1 MANELILLTGATG
14 FLGHRVLVLALQAG
28 YRVRCA
34 VRSAKG
40 IDKILA
46 TVSVKKLGP
55 LTRKLSWAIVP
66 DITAPGAYDEAVID
80 VQYIVHVASPVGDIR
95 TWGGSPTLSDDEIF
109 VKPAVSGVIGMLESA
124 AAHSRTLKR
133 IIITSSVVAVFPTKY
148 FMGEAPPQDQVFDAN
163 SRLENL
169 TPPYPP
175 GFAYQASKIAA
186 LNALEAWMKKH
197 IPKFDVINVLPAW
210 IFGKNE
216 FATKADDLMGGS
228 NATLLNVLKGSESKV
243 PVNSAVVSVHDCA
256 QAHLLALQPSIQ
268 GGQAFIAGQLE
279 RLEDANDIARKHFPE
294 AFTKGIFSD
303 TCRQATTRIPQN
315 ADTAETVLGL
325 KLQSFDNV
333 VKLSG
338 LRGYPIKG
346 QCYGCDL

>member
-1 MANELILLTGATG
+1 MENELILLTGATG

-34 VRSAKG
+34 VRSANG

-46 TVSVKKLGP
+46 TESVKKLGS
-55 LTRKLSWAIVP
+55 LTRKISWVIVP

-80 VQYIVHVASPVGDIR
+80 AHYIIHVASPVGDIR
-95 TWGGSPTLSDDEIF
+95 TWGSSTLSDEEAF

-124 AAHSRTLKR
+124 AAHSPTLKR
-133 IIITSSVVAVFPTKY
+133 IVVTSSVVAIFPMNY
-148 FMGEAPPQDQVFDAN
+148 FMGEEPPQDHVFDAN
-163 SRLENL
+163 SRLEDP

-186 LNALEAWMKKH
+186 LNASEAWMKKH
-197 IPKFDVINVLPAW
+197 NPKFDMVSTLPAW

-228 NATLLNVLKGSESKV
+228 NATLLNVLKGTESKV

-256 QAHLLALQPSIQ
+256 QAHLLALNPSVK

-279 RLEDANDIARKHFPE
+279 RLEDANSIARKYFPE

-315 ADTAETVLGL
+315 NETAETVLGL
-325 KLQSFDNV
+325 QLQSFEDV
-333 VKLSG
+333 VKEVAGQYWELSQK
-338 LRGYPIKG
+338 I
-346 QCYGCDL
+346 

>member
-1 MANELILLTGATG
+1 MTNELILLTGATG

-46 TVSVKKLGP
+46 TESVKKLGA
-55 LTRKLSWAIVP
+55 LTRKISWIIVP

-80 VQYIVHVASPVGDIR
+80 VQYMVHVASPVGDIR
-95 TWGGSPTLSDDEIF
+95 TWGDSALSDEETF

-124 AAHSRTLKR
+124 AAHSPTLKR
-133 IIITSSVVAVFPTKY
+133 IVVTSSVVAIFPTKY
-148 FMGEAPPQDQVFDAN
+148 FMGEAPPQDHVFDAN
-163 SRLENL
+163 SRLENA

-186 LNALEAWMKKH
+186 LNASEAWMKKH
-197 IPKFDVINVLPAW
+197 SPKFDVVSILPAW
-210 IFGKNE
+210 IFGTNE

-228 NATLLNVLKGSESKV
+228 NATLLNVLKGTESKV

-256 QAHLLALQPSIQ
+256 QAHLLALQPSVE

-294 AFTKGIFSD
+294 AFAKGVFSD
-303 TCRQATTRIPQN
+303 ACRQATTRIPQN
-315 ADTAETVLGL
+315 NDTAGSVLGL
-325 KLQSFDNV
+325 KLQSFEDV
-333 VKLSG
+333 VKEVAGQYWELSQ
-338 LRGYPIKG
+338 KV
-346 QCYGCDL
+346 

>member
-1 MANELILLTGATG
+1 MTNELILLTGATG
-14 FLGHRVLVLALQAG
+14 FLGHRILVLALQAG

-46 TVSVKKLGP
+46 TESVKKLGT
-55 LTRKLSWAIVP
+55 LTRKLSWIIVP

-80 VQYIVHVASPVGDIR
+80 VQYILHVASPVGDIR
-95 TWGGSPTLSDDEIF
+95 TWGDSSTLSDEEIF

-124 AAHSRTLKR
+124 AAHSPTLKR
-133 IIITSSVVAVFPTKY
+133 IVVTSSVVAIFPTKY
-148 FMGEAPPQDQVFDAN
+148 FMGEAPPQDHVFDAN
-163 SRLENL
+163 SRLEDP

-186 LNALEAWMKKH
+186 LNASEAWMKKH
-197 IPKFDVINVLPAW
+197 NPKFDMISCLPAW
-210 IFGKNE
+210 IFGTNE

-228 NATLLNVLKGSESKV
+228 NSTLLNVLKGTESKV
-243 PVNSAVVSVHDCA
+243 PVNSAAVSVQDCA
-256 QAHLLALQPSIQ
+256 QAHLLALNPSVA
-268 GGQAFIAGQLE
+268 GDQAFIAGQLE

-294 AFTKGIFSD
+294 AFTKGVFSD

-315 ADTAETVLGL
+315 NETAESVLGL
-325 KLQSFDNV
+325 KLQSFEDV
-333 VKLSG
+333 VKEVAGQYWELSQK
-338 LRGYPIKG
+338 I
-346 QCYGCDL
+346 

>member
-1 MANELILLTGATG
+1 MTNELILLTGATG
-14 FLGHRVLVLALQAG
+14 FLGHHILVLALQAG

-46 TVSVKKLGP
+46 TESVKKLAA
-55 LTRKLSWAIVP
+55 LTRKISWIIVP

-80 VQYIVHVASPVGDIR
+80 VQYIIHVASPVGDIR
-95 TWGGSPTLSDDEIF
+95 TWGDSALSDEEIF

-124 AAHSRTLKR
+124 AAHSPTLKR
-133 IIITSSVVAVFPTKY
+133 VVITSSVVAIFPTKH
-148 FMGEAPPQDQVFDAN
+148 FMGETPPQDHVFDAN
-163 SRLENL
+163 SRLEDA

-186 LNALEAWMKKH
+186 LNASEAWMKKH
-197 IPKFDVINVLPAW
+197 SAKFDAVSILPAW
-210 IFGKNE
+210 IFGTNE

-228 NATLLNVLKGSESKV
+228 NATLLNILKGTESKV

-256 QAHLLALQPSIQ
+256 QAHLLALNPSVA

-279 RLEDANDIARKHFPE
+279 RLEDANGIARKHFPE

-315 ADTAETVLGL
+315 DDTARTVLGL
-325 KLQSFDNV
+325 KLQSFEDV
-333 VKLSG
+333 VKEVAGQYWELSQK
-338 LRGYPIKG
+338 I
-346 QCYGCDL
+346 